1 MDNKEKSPEQE
12 LIESIGLM
20 IEKGME
26 SNTNIYTGVV
36 KSVDG
41 KRAVVTVNGQ
51 NQNVSIAT
59 ADVSSGNV
67 VRVFV
72 PKGNMSAAFIIKAEA
87 SGGGEPTTTAY
98 GDLTGKPQING
109 VTLIDNKTSK
119 ELNLY
124 GTGNAPPYP
133 VTSVNG
139 QTGDV
144 TIEVGGNVDSVN
156 GKTGVVVLSAADVGA
171 LPNTTVIPDKT
182 SQLDNDSGYIT
193 DSALTD
199 YAKKTEIPTK
209 TSELTNDSGYI
220 TNTALE
226 PYAKIVDI
234 PTKTSQL
241 NNDSGYITANDVPVK
256 SVDGATGDVVTNAV
270 KTTTQTLTDTQKQ
283 QARTNI
289 GAGTSSFD
297 GDYNSLTNKPT
308 IPTKTSQLTNDS
320 HYITASEAPV
330 QSVNTKTGAVVLTQD
345 DVGDGTTYVR
355 THNDFTNVLKT
366 QINTNKDNIA
376 MLDGDVEG
384 LQTDVGTL
392 KTNVSS
398 LQTAL
403 TSKQDVIVG
412 AASTITDNNLVADRA
427 LISNS
432 SGKVAVSNVT
442 STELGYLDGVTSN
455 IQTQLNKK
463 LEKAPVTSVN
473 SKIGAVQLNAS
484 DVGALPDT
492 TVIPTKTSQLDN
504 DSGFIT
510 DIPIASATQLGGV
523 KVGAGLSV
531 TENGVLSA
539 TGGGTADAVEWN
551 NVLDKPTTIAGYGI
565 TDAKIENG
573 TITLGNQ
580 TITPLTSAP
589 VTSVNSK
596 TGAVVLGASDV
607 GAISTGNISQTLGVS
622 TTKVPS
628 EKAVSDALSSAGF
641 GDMLKST
648 YDPTGSVATAG
659 GIPDYVEVNGGKI
672 DTIKVNGTVQV
683 ISDKTVNITVPTKTS
698 DITNDSGYLTSVP
711 VTSVNSKTGAVVL
724 TSGDVGALPADTV
737 IPIVNNATLTIRRNS
752 VDIGSF
758 TANSA
763 NDVNIDINVPT
774 DKSDIG
780 LGNVDNV
787 KQYSATNPP
796 PYPVTSVNSKTG
808 AVTLGKSDVGL
819 GSVDNVKQYSASNPP
834 PYPVT
839 SVNGHTGAITVHE
852 VPAVTTSDN
861 GKFLRVVN
869 GAWAAVEIANANG
882 GRF

>member
-1 MDNKEKSPEQE
+1 MLPSEE
-12 LIESIGLM
+12 LLQSIDIIAQNAAKNGV
-20 IEKGME
+20 K
-26 SNTNIYTGVV
+26 IYTAIVTSIADNNTCSGRVN
-36 KSVDG
+36 G
-41 KRAVVTVNGQ
+41 KTHSNIAYYGDAPTVNK
-51 NQNVSIAT
+51 SY
-59 ADVSSGNV
+59 
-67 VRVFV
+67 RVFC
-72 PKGNMSAAFIIKAEA
+72 PNGSMNQAFIIT
-87 SGGGEPTTTAY
+87 GGGSSGESAYTLPIASADVLGGIKVGAGLTISTEGTLSATGGGTADAVEWNNVLDKPTTIAGY
-98 GDLTGKPQING
+98 GITDAK
-109 VTLIDNKTSK
+109 IDGNNVVLGNKTITPYTPS
-119 ELNLY
+119 N
-124 GTGNAPPYP
+124 PPTYP
-133 VTSVNG
+133 
-139 QTGDV
+139 
-144 TIEVGGNVDSVN
+144 VDSVN

-193 DSALTD
+193 DGALTG

-226 PYAKIVDI
+226 PYAKTADV

-270 KTTTQTLTDTQKQ
+270 KTTTQTLTDAQKQ

-297 GDYNSLTNKPT
+297 GDYNSLINKPT

-320 HYITASEAPV
+320 GFITDAALTGYAKTTDIPTKTSQLDNDSYYITASEAPV
-330 QSVNTKTGAVVLTQD
+330 QSVNSKT
-345 DVGDGTTYVR
+345 
-355 THNDFTNVLKT
+355 
-366 QINTNKDNIA
+366 
-376 MLDGDVEG
+376 
-384 LQTDVGTL
+384 
-392 KTNVSS
+392 
-398 LQTAL
+398 
-403 TSKQDVIVG
+403 
-412 AASTITDNNLVADRA
+412 
-427 LISNS
+427 
-432 SGKVAVSNVT
+432 
-442 STELGYLDGVTSN
+442 
-455 IQTQLNKK
+455 
-463 LEKAPVTSVN
+463 
-473 SKIGAVQLNAS
+473 GAVQLNAS

-523 KVGAGLSV
+523 KIGAGLSV
-531 TENGVLSA
+531 TENGILSA

-551 NVLDKPTTIAGYGI
+551 NVLDKPTTISGYGI

-573 TITLGNQ
+573 TITLGNK

-659 GIPDYVEVNGGKI
+659 GIPDYVEANGGKI
-672 DTIKVNGTVQV
+672 DTIKVNGTAQA
-683 ISDKTVNITVPTKTS
+683 ITDKTVNITVPTKTS
-698 DITNDSGYLTSVP
+698 DITNDSGYLTSAP
-711 VTSVNSKTGAVVL
+711 VTSVNSKTGDVVL
-724 TSGDVGALPADTV
+724 TANDVGALPADTV
-737 IPIVNNATLTIRRNS
+737 IPTVNNATLTIRRNS

-796 PYPVTSVNSKTG
+796 PYPVTSVN
-808 AVTLGKSDVGL
+808 
-819 GSVDNVKQYSASNPP
+819 
-834 PYPVT
+834 
-839 SVNGHTGAITVHE
+839 GHTGAITIRE

-869 GAWAAVEIANANG
+869 GAWTAVAIADASG
-882 GRF
+882 VKF

>member
-1 MDNKEKSPEQE
+1 MLPSEE
-12 LIESIGLM
+12 LLQSIDIIAQNAAKNGV
-20 IEKGME
+20 K
-26 SNTNIYTGVV
+26 IYTATVTAISDNNTC
-36 KSVDG
+36 SV
-41 KRAVVTVNGQ
+41 RVNGKTH
-51 NQNVSIAT
+51 NGITYYGDAPSVNKSY
-59 ADVSSGNV
+59 
-67 VRVFV
+67 RVFC
-72 PKGNMSAAFIIKAEA
+72 PNGSMNQAFIIT
-87 SGGGEPTTTAY
+87 GGGSSGESAYTLPIASADVLGGIKVGAGLTISTEGILSATGGGTADAVEWKNVLDKPTTVAGY
-98 GDLTGKPQING
+98 GITDAK
-109 VTLIDNKTSK
+109 IDGNNVVLGNKTITPYTPS
-119 ELNLY
+119 N
-124 GTGNAPPYP
+124 PPTYP
-133 VTSVNG
+133 
-139 QTGDV
+139 
-144 TIEVGGNVDSVN
+144 VDSVN

-193 DSALTD
+193 NSALTG

-226 PYAKIVDI
+226 PYAKTVDI

-241 NNDSGYITANDVPVK
+241 NNDSGYITANDAPVK

-270 KTTTQTLTDTQKQ
+270 KTTTQTLTDAQKQ

-320 HYITASEAPV
+320 GFITDAALTGYAKTTDIPTKTSQLENDSNYITANEAPV

-355 THNDFTNVLKT
+355 THNDFTDALKT

-376 MLDGDVEG
+376 MLDGDVDG

-412 AASTITDNNLVADRA
+412 AASTITENNLVTDRA
-427 LISNS
+427 LVSNS

-455 IQTQLNKK
+455 VQTQLNKK

-473 SKIGAVQLNAS
+473 SKTGAVQLNAS

-492 TVIPTKTSQLDN
+492 TVIPSKTSQLDN

-523 KVGAGLSV
+523 KVDAGLSV

-551 NVLDKPTTIAGYGI
+551 NVLDKPTTISGYGI

-573 TITLGNQ
+573 TITLGDK

-596 TGAVVLGASDV
+596 TGAVVLNAS
-607 GAISTGNISQTLGVS
+607 
-622 TTKVPS
+622 
-628 EKAVSDALSSAGF
+628 
-641 GDMLKST
+641 
-648 YDPTGSVATAG
+648 
-659 GIPDYVEVNGGKI
+659 
-672 DTIKVNGTVQV
+672 
-683 ISDKTVNITVPTKTS
+683 
-698 DITNDSGYLTSVP
+698 
-711 VTSVNSKTGAVVL
+711 
-724 TSGDVGALPADTV
+724 DVGALPADTV
-737 IPIVNNATLTIRRNS
+737 IPTVNDATLTIRRNS

-758 TANSA
+758 TSNSA

-787 KQYSATNPP
+787 KQYSA
-796 PYPVTSVNSKTG
+796 
-808 AVTLGKSDVGL
+808 
-819 GSVDNVKQYSASNPP
+819 SNPP

-839 SVNGHTGAITVHE
+839 SVNGKTGDITVHE
-852 VPAVTTSDN
+852 VPVVTTSDN

-869 GAWAAVEIANANG
+869 GAWAAVAIADANG
-882 GRF
+882 VKF

>member
-1 MDNKEKSPEQE
+1 MDNKEKSPEKE

-41 KRAVVTVNGQ
+41 KRAVVAVNGQ

-72 PKGNMSAAFIIKAEA
+72 PEGNMSAAFIIKAEA

-109 VTLIDNKTSK
+109 VTLVDNKTSK

-156 GKTGVVVLSAADVGA
+156 GKTGAVVLSAADVGA

-193 DSALTD
+193 NSALTD

-226 PYAKIVDI
+226 PYAKTVDI

-270 KTTTQTLTDTQKQ
+270 KTTTQTLTDIQKQ
-283 QARTNI
+283 QARVNI

-308 IPTKTSQLTNDS
+308 IPTKTSDITNDSGFITDAALTGYAKTTDIPTKTSQLDNDS

-330 QSVNTKTGAVVLTQD
+330 
-345 DVGDGTTYVR
+345 
-355 THNDFTNVLKT
+355 
-366 QINTNKDNIA
+366 
-376 MLDGDVEG
+376 
-384 LQTDVGTL
+384 
-392 KTNVSS
+392 
-398 LQTAL
+398 
-403 TSKQDVIVG
+403 
-412 AASTITDNNLVADRA
+412 
-427 LISNS
+427 
-432 SGKVAVSNVT
+432 
-442 STELGYLDGVTSN
+442 
-455 IQTQLNKK
+455 
-463 LEKAPVTSVN
+463 TSVN
-473 SKIGAVQLNAS
+473 NKTGAVQLNAS
-484 DVGALPDT
+484 DVGALPNT
-492 TVIPTKTSQLDN
+492 TVIPSKTSQLDN

-523 KVGAGLSV
+523 KIGAGLSV

-573 TITLGNQ
+573 TITLGDK

-607 GAISTGNISQTLGVS
+607 GAISTDNISQTLGTS

-628 EKAVSDALSSAGF
+628 EKAVSDALSSAGA

-659 GIPDYVEVNGGKI
+659 GIPDYVEANGGKI
-672 DTIKVNGTVQV
+672 DTIKVNGTAQV
-683 ISDKTVNITVPTKTS
+683 ISDKTVNIAVPTKTS

-711 VTSVNSKTGAVVL
+711 VTSVNSKTGDVVL
-724 TSGDVGALPADTV
+724 TANDVGALPADTV
-737 IPIVNNATLTIRRNS
+737 IPTVNNATLTIRRNS

-787 KQYSATNPP
+787 KQYSA
-796 PYPVTSVNSKTG
+796 
-808 AVTLGKSDVGL
+808 
-819 GSVDNVKQYSASNPP
+819 SNPP

-839 SVNGHTGAITVHE
+839 SVNGETGAITVRE
-852 VPAVTTSDN
+852 VPAVTTTDN

-869 GAWAAVEIANANG
+869 GEWAAVAIADANG
-882 GRF
+882 VKF

>member
-1 MDNKEKSPEQE
+1 MLPSEE
-12 LIESIGLM
+12 LLQSIDIIAQNAAKNGV
-20 IEKGME
+20 K
-26 SNTNIYTGVV
+26 IYTAIVTAVGDNNTC
-36 KSVDG
+36 SVRVNG
-41 KRAVVTVNGQ
+41 KTHSNIAYYGDAPTVNK
-51 NQNVSIAT
+51 SY
-59 ADVSSGNV
+59 
-67 VRVFV
+67 RVFC
-72 PKGNMSAAFIIKAEA
+72 PNGSMNQAFIITGGGS
-87 SGGGEPTTTAY
+87 SGGGGTGTTDY
-98 GDLTGKPQING
+98 NQLTNRPSING
-109 VTLIDNKTSK
+109 TTLSGNQTSSQ
-119 ELNLY
+119 LGLY
-124 GTGNAPPYP
+124 GTNNTPPYP

-144 TIEVGGNVDSVN
+144 VISTGGNVDSVN
-156 GKTGVVVLSAADVGA
+156 GKTGVVELNAADVGA

-193 DSALTD
+193 NSALTG

-226 PYAKIVDI
+226 PYAKTVDI

-270 KTTTQTLTDTQKQ
+270 KTTTQTLTDAHKQ

-320 HYITASEAPV
+320 GFITDAALTGYAKTTDIPTKTSQLENDSNYITASEAPV
-330 QSVNTKTGAVVLTQD
+330 
-345 DVGDGTTYVR
+345 
-355 THNDFTNVLKT
+355 
-366 QINTNKDNIA
+366 
-376 MLDGDVEG
+376 
-384 LQTDVGTL
+384 
-392 KTNVSS
+392 
-398 LQTAL
+398 
-403 TSKQDVIVG
+403 
-412 AASTITDNNLVADRA
+412 
-427 LISNS
+427 
-432 SGKVAVSNVT
+432 
-442 STELGYLDGVTSN
+442 
-455 IQTQLNKK
+455 
-463 LEKAPVTSVN
+463 TSVN
-473 SKIGAVQLNAS
+473 SKTGAVQLNAS

-492 TVIPTKTSQLDN
+492 TVIPSKTSQLDN

-573 TITLGNQ
+573 TITLGNK

-596 TGAVVLGASDV
+596 TGAVVL
-607 GAISTGNISQTLGVS
+607 
-622 TTKVPS
+622 
-628 EKAVSDALSSAGF
+628 
-641 GDMLKST
+641 
-648 YDPTGSVATAG
+648 TA
-659 GIPDYVEVNGGKI
+659 N
-672 DTIKVNGTVQV
+672 
-683 ISDKTVNITVPTKTS
+683 
-698 DITNDSGYLTSVP
+698 
-711 VTSVNSKTGAVVL
+711 
-724 TSGDVGALPADTV
+724 DVGALPADTV
-737 IPIVNNATLTIRRNS
+737 IPTVNDATLTIRRNG

-758 TANSA
+758 TSNSA

-787 KQYSATNPP
+787 KQYSA
-796 PYPVTSVNSKTG
+796 
-808 AVTLGKSDVGL
+808 
-819 GSVDNVKQYSASNPP
+819 SNPP

-839 SVNGHTGAITVHE
+839 SVNGKTG
-852 VPAVTTSDN
+852 D
-861 GKFLRVVN
+861 VVLD
-869 GAWAAVEIANANG
+869 AG
-882 GRF
+882 GTQVKIVRW